1 MFIKG
6 NIYFGRKCH
15 PGAKRKRCS
24 ASEMNIPIKGSNGL
38 GEYMIYIYIYIYMR
52 GKEIVDNF
60 THENVVIYVVT
71 PYIVTNKV

>member
-24 ASEMNIPIKGSNGL
+24 ASEMNIPIKGSNGCKRIHISL
-38 GEYMIYIYIYIYMR
+38 YGQ
-52 GKEIVDNF
+52 
-60 THENVVIYVVT
+60 
-71 PYIVTNKV
+71 

>member
-24 ASEMNIPIKGSNGL
+24 ETEMNIPIKGGNWHCIRITCICFKYSDMKYPI
-38 GEYMIYIYIYIYMR
+38 E
-52 GKEIVDNF
+52 
-60 THENVVIYVVT
+60 
-71 PYIVTNKV
+71 KVLEL

>member
-24 ASEMNIPIKGSNGL
+24 ETEMNIPIKGGD
-38 GEYMIYIYIYIYMR
+38 MIYPI
-52 GKEIVDNF
+52 E
-60 THENVVIYVVT
+60 
-71 PYIVTNKV
+71 KVLEL